1 MATLNLRRFASPEP
15 LRTITPRYLIRLLEP
30 HRAYLEG
37 RGLTLP
43 SIDSGELPDYD
54 QLAEILAN
62 PDRDTPAS
70 LIDAI
75 YFVTELATPEGMDAL
90 IDEMRSRGH
99 SLDEGQDQSPID
111 VAIQV
116 WLVDPDILQEKHA
129 EQYLLRRRSF
139 EYFQTDRVDVPEFRL
154 PSPAARRALEHALDE
169 WFVEHKRGT
178 GARVFVYPREH
189 EVWFLVRHGNPYR
202 REGSLDNGEPGSVAY
217 RPLKFDV
224 LVYDQRI
231 GEIRMNAETVGE
243 KTLYREAF
251 GTHFFGTPEFFPGK
265 AKYTLEP
272 LQSDGEASLE
282 CDDIDGIEWVR
293 LKEADF
299 YWGGPEGEIE
309 VRRAKDV
316 FAAYARREAT
326 FPRRVRLIK
335 AVFEVKFADCKSTRA
350 VTIKPSNVAQYTR
363 DHDSVYVEEW
373 LRNRGFIIQREAD
386 TDVEEGAVLAGS

>member
-1 MATLNLRRFASPEP
+1 MAALNLHRFASPER
-15 LRTITPRYLIRLLEP
+15 LRAITPRYLIRLLEP
-30 HRAYLEG
+30 HRRYLES
-37 RGLTLP
+37 RGLVLP
-43 SIDSGELPDYD
+43 LADSGQLPDYD

-62 PDRDTPAS
+62 PDRDTPAA
-70 LIDAI
+70 LIDAL
-75 YFVTELATPEGMDAL
+75 YFVTELASPEGMDAL

-99 SLDEGQDQSPID
+99 SLDDGQDQTPID

-129 EQYLLRRRSF
+129 EQYLFRPRSF
-139 EYFQTDRVDVPEFRL
+139 EYFQTGRTEVPEFRL
-154 PSPAARRALEHALDE
+154 PSAAARRALEEALDA

-189 EVWFLVRHGNPYR
+189 EVWFLVRHGDPYR

-231 GEIRMNAETVGE
+231 GEIRMNAATVGE

-251 GTHFFGTPEFFPGK
+251 GAHFFGTSEFFPGT

-272 LQSDGEASLE
+272 LQTDGEASLE
-282 CDDIDGIEWVR
+282 CHDVEGIEWVR
-293 LKEADF
+293 LKEAHF
-299 YWGGPEGEIE
+299 YWGGAEGEIE
-309 VRRAKDV
+309 VRKAKDV

-326 FPRRVRLIK
+326 FPKRVRLIK
-335 AVFEVKFADCKSTRA
+335 AIFEVKFVDCKSTRS

-363 DHDSVYVEEW
+363 DHDSGHVEEW
-373 LRNRGFIIQREAD
+373 LRRRGFIIQRED
-386 TDVEEGAVLAGS
+386 DVNVEEGAVLARA